1 MKNILE
7 FENFINESNNSL
19 ILDTVD
25 QIHKTIE
32 ELKKD
37 KSLLK
42 SEVDKLY
49 TLAGPFVKQLHKLV
63 K

>member
-49 TLAGPFVKQLHKLV
+49 TLAGPFVKQLHVLV

>member
-1 MKNILE
+1 MKTIPKYKD
-7 FENFINESNNSL
+7 FIEESSNTL

-32 ELKKD
+32 ILKND
-37 KSLLK
+37 KSLSK
-42 SEVDKLY
+42 MEVDKLY
-49 TLAGPFVKQLHKLV
+49 TLAGPFVKQMHKLV